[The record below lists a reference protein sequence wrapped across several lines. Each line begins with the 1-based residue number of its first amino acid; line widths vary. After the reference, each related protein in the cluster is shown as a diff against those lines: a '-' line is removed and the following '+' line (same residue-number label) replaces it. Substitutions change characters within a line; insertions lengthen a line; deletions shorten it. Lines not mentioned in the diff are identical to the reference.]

1 MEMEKNQGKA
11 VVPEDIVVLEDAIE
25 STFGMDIAEGI
36 QATFDLSATVLE
48 DFRGLVQ
55 TNPSAAVDEFEAYIE
70 RARVAAGGENY
81 GFCEAIA
88 DGPAPDLIAP
98 ILDAA
103 AHHYDSMTEAEQ
115 QQLLRKELGYLDEI
129 RDYASGHVA

>member
-55 TNPSAAVDEFEAYIE
+55 TNP
-70 RARVAAGGENY
+70 
-81 GFCEAIA
+81 
-88 DGPAPDLIAP
+88 
-98 ILDAA
+98 
-103 AHHYDSMTEAEQ
+103 
-115 QQLLRKELGYLDEI
+115 
-129 RDYASGHVA
+129 